1 MAIPSVFLRWHSI
14 GNSFSIVHLKP
25 AATIMTATLT
35 CPHCAEAIDFEST
48 LVHQIKH
55 QLTEEQTRQF
65 AEQRRT
71 LDQRDAVLKQ
81 QQEKLTQ
88 QAANQEAEVQ
98 RLLNGKQVEL
108 RNQLKKQLQAEQ
120 ATELEA
126 LKEEI
131 QDKSTRIRT
140 MQQQEL
146 ELRRQQRQLVEQRDA
161 MGLEIEKKLQAER
174 HTIEAKALQK
184 FRDENHL
191 QIEEKQVLINSLTLQ
206 LSAMKQKLE
215 QGSQQTQGEVGE
227 VAIEKLLAET
237 FPFDQIDEVSKGVNG
252 ADVVQTVRNE
262 FGQVCG
268 RIIYESKRTKAF
280 SPAWINKLKG
290 DLQAHKGD
298 IAVLVTETMPK
309 NCPQFGLHD
318 GIWVCSFTE
327 VRALAGAL
335 RQGVLR
341 VAEVQTARQ
350 NQGEKM
356 QVLYNYLTSNEFRQC
371 IESIVQTFRSM
382 QESLEKE
389 KRATKRRWVEHE
401 KQIETV
407 IDNTVCMYGSMRAI
421 AGGAVAKIEGFEVD
435 ELEETPLLA

>member
-1 MAIPSVFLRWHSI
+1 
-14 GNSFSIVHLKP
+14 
-25 AATIMTATLT
+25 MTHTLT
-35 CPHCAEAIDFEST
+35 CPHCAEAIDLEST

-65 AEQRRT
+65 ANQRRT
-71 LDQRDAVLKQ
+71 LDQREAAQKQ
-81 QQEKLTQ
+81 QHEKLTQ
-88 QAANQEAEVQ
+88 RAATQEAEIQ
-98 RLLNGKQVEL
+98 RLLSEKQAEL
-108 RNQLKKQLQAEQ
+108 RSQLKKQLQAEQ
-120 ATELEA
+120 TTELEA

-131 QDKSTRIRT
+131 LDKSTRIHT

-146 ELRRQQRQLVEQRDA
+146 ALCRQQRELAEQRDA
-161 MGLEIEKKLQAER
+161 MGLEVEKKLRAER
-174 HTIEAKALQK
+174 KDIEDKALQK
-184 FRDENHL
+184 ARYESQFNAE
-191 QIEEKQVLINSLTLQ
+191 QQQGLINSLTLQ
-206 LSAMKQKLE
+206 ITEMKRNIE
-215 QGSQQTQGEVGE
+215 QGSQQTQGEAGE
-227 VAIEKLLAET
+227 IAIEKLLTDA
-237 FPFDQIDEVSKGVNG
+237 FPFDQIEEVGKGVNG
-252 ADVVQTVRNE
+252 ADLVQTVRND
-262 FGQVCG
+262 FGHVCG
-268 RIIYESKRTKAF
+268 RIIYESKRTKSF

-318 GIWVCSFTE
+318 GIWVCSFAE

-341 VAEVQTARQ
+341 VGEVQTARQ

-356 QVLYNYLTSNEFRQC
+356 QILYNYLTSNEFRQC
-371 IESIVQTFRSM
+371 IESIVQTFRTM

-389 KRATKRRWVEHE
+389 KRATKRRWAEHE

-421 AGGAVAKIEGFEVD
+421 TGGAVAKIADFEVD
-435 ELEETPLLA
+435 ALEETPLLA

>member
-1 MAIPSVFLRWHSI
+1 
-14 GNSFSIVHLKP
+14 
-25 AATIMTATLT
+25 MTATLT

-65 AEQRRT
+65 ADQRRT
-71 LDQRDAVLKQ
+71 FDQREAAQKE
-81 QQEKLTQ
+81 QQEKLNQ
-88 QAANQEAEVQ
+88 QAATQQAEVQ
-98 RLLNGKQVEL
+98 RLLEGQRSEL
-108 RNQLKKQLQAEQ
+108 RNQLKKQLLDEYG
-120 ATELEA
+120 TELVA
-126 LKEEI
+126 LKEEL

-140 MQQQEL
+140 MQHEEL
-146 ELRRQQRQLVEQRDA
+146 ELRRQRRQLEEQRDA
-161 MGLEIEKKLQAER
+161 MGLDTEKKLQAER
-174 HTIEAKALQK
+174 KIIEAKALQK
-184 FRDENHL
+184 ARDESQFNAD
-191 QIEEKQVLINSLTLQ
+191 QQQGLINSLTLQ
-206 LSAMKQKLE
+206 LTEMKRKIE

-227 VAIEKLLAET
+227 MAIEKLLADT
-237 FPFDQIDEVSKGVNG
+237 FPFDQIDEVSKGMNG
-252 ADVVQTVRNE
+252 ADVVQTVCNE

-280 SPAWINKLKG
+280 NPAWISKLKG
-290 DLQAHKGD
+290 DVQAHKGD

-318 GIWVCSFTE
+318 GIWVCSFAE
-327 VRALAGAL
+327 VRALACAL

-389 KRATKRRWVEHE
+389 KRTTKRRWAEQE

-407 IDNTVCMYGSMRAI
+407 IDNTICMYGSMRAI
-421 AGGAVAKIEGFEVD
+421 AGGAVAEIAGLA
-435 ELEETPLLA
+435 LEEADAVAL

>member
-1 MAIPSVFLRWHSI
+1 MAIPRAFLCWHSI
-14 GNSFSIVHLKP
+14 GNSFGIVHLKP
-25 AATIMTATLT
+25 TATIMTATLT

-55 QLTEEQTRQF
+55 QLTEEQTRHF
-65 AEQRRT
+65 ADQRRT
-71 LDQRDAVLKQ
+71 LDQRDAAQKQ

-88 QAANQEAEVQ
+88 QAATQEAEVQ
-98 RLLNGKQVEL
+98 RLLNGKQAEL

-120 ATELEA
+120 ATEVEA
-126 LKEEI
+126 LKEEL

-161 MGLEIEKKLQAER
+161 MGLEIEKKLQGER

-184 FRDENHL
+184 ARDESQFNAD
-191 QIEEKQVLINSLTLQ
+191 QQQGLINSLTLQ
-206 LSAMKQKLE
+206 LTEMKRRIE
-215 QGSQQTQGEVGE
+215 QGSQQTQGEVME

-318 GIWVCSFTE
+318 GIWVCSFAE

-382 QESLEKE
+382 QDSLEKE
-389 KRATKRRWVEHE
+389 KRATKRRWIEHE

-407 IDNTVCMYGSMRAI
+407 IDNTICMYGSMKAI
-421 AGGAVAKIEGFEVD
+421 AGGAVAEIAGLA
-435 ELEETPLLA
+435 LEEADAMAL